1 MYVTIVAIEMHSLEF
16 MYLNFFELFVL
27 LKLFEPSTATVKWQ
41 INQSC
46 MYTLRAATLCSV
58 NGCCSCVLLNEIELQ
73 RHQTTLLL
81 FLFAVVFFAVC
92 CIESDVGRSKI
103 YIWQKTVNYYVS
115 AASNDTLNIIDN

>member
-1 MYVTIVAIEMHSLEF
+1 MFKNASMYVTIVAIEMHSLEF

-46 MYTLRAATLCSV
+46 MYTFLAATLCSV

-81 FLFAVVFFAVC
+81 FLLLSFLLLCVV
-92 CIESDVGRSKI
+92 
-103 YIWQKTVNYYVS
+103 
-115 AASNDTLNIIDN
+115 